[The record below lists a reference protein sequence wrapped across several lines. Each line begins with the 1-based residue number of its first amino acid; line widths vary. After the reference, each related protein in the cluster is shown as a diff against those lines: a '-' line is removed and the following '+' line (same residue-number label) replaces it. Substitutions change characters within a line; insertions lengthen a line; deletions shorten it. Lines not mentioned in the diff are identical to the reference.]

1 MWVIELKNNDT
12 EYKEINLTSWPK
24 LRSLELKVIFLF
36 NIKLFKL
43 PKMKEKIF
51 ESDADSPNRNCKIK

>member
-12 EYKEINLTSWPK
+12 VYKEINLTSWPM

>member
-12 EYKEINLTSWPK
+12 EYKEINLTSWPM